1 MSQKHPFTGELE
13 AWIDQLSANGGGWSA
28 DYRRA
33 AADRYRSTGLPGARD
48 EDYRQINLSALS
60 KVERSVPAAAGAVS
74 DEALAA
80 FAIDDLD
87 AIRLV
92 MVDGLFDAGR
102 SELDALGDG
111 VEVESLYGAS
121 EARREAAASGLE
133 RDAGEAATGFEA
145 LNAASFRDGVVVRVA
160 DGVRV
165 DRPLHL
171 IHVSTAHDVPTVVH
185 PRVVVALGTNAELV
199 FVEDHVV
206 VDDSDDFVNA
216 VVDLQLGANAQLDA
230 VRMVRTGARHLHV
243 ASVRARQERD
253 SRLRQHAV
261 VVDGQLVRQD
271 VRAFLEGSNAEVG
284 LNGLVVL
291 DGQQVADNHTW
302 VHHTVP
308 HTRSDEKYRN
318 VLDGKSRGVFMG
330 RVVVAE
336 GAKGTDAQQNNANLL
351 LSNDAQV
358 NTLPQLEIYNDDVK
372 ASHGATLGQLDRD
385 GLFYLRSR
393 GISEATA
400 RGLLTFA
407 FASEVVESMPSPA
420 LRSFARRRVFEH
432 LPHDHLSEELV

>member
-1 MSQKHPFTGELE
+1 MRHDRPFVGGLE
-13 AWIDQLSANGGGWSA
+13 AWIEQLSANGGGWSA
-28 DYRRA
+28 DLRRA
-33 AADRYRSTGLPGARD
+33 AAARYRETGLPGARD

-60 KVERSVPAAAGAVS
+60 RVDRTAPASPGPVDDAQLATFVIDGLEPLRLLIVDGHFDAARS
-74 DEALAA
+74 
-80 FAIDDLD
+80 DLD
-87 AIRLV
+87 ALP
-92 MVDGLFDAGR
+92 
-102 SELDALGDG
+102 DG
-111 VEVESLYGAS
+111 VEVESLYGAQES
-121 EARREAAASGLE
+121 RREIARAGLQ
-133 RDAGEAATGFEA
+133 RDGGRESTGFEA
-145 LNAASFRDGVVVRVA
+145 LNAAWFRDGVVLRVA

-165 DRPLHL
+165 ERPIHL
-171 IHVSTAHDVPTVVH
+171 LHVSTAHDVPTIVNT
-185 PRVVVALGTNAELV
+185 RIVVALGVGAEAV
-199 FVEDHVV
+199 FVEDHVAL
-206 VDDSDDFVNA
+206 DGSDDFVNA
-216 VVDLQLGANAQLDA
+216 VVDLHVGANARLDA
-230 VRMVRTGARHLHV
+230 VRMVRTGAHHLHV
-243 ASVRARQERD
+243 ASIRATQGRD

-271 VRAFLEGSNAEVG
+271 VRAHLGGENAEVS

-291 DGQQVADNHTW
+291 DGEQVADNHTW
-302 VHHTVP
+302 VHHAVP
-308 HTRSDEKYRN
+308 HTRSEERYRN

-393 GISEATA
+393 GIPESTA

-407 FASEVVESMPSPA
+407 FASEVVESMPSSA
-420 LRSFARRRVFEH
+420 LRRFARRRVFEH